1 MFLAFVVLGKLQF
14 QIYFL
19 FDIVEII
26 STFKDYIVMDYIG
39 LRSYQY
45 LVALVCANIDLLTT
59 SKCNID
65 TTTIKLLFVLNVPF
79 SSLQILPQLL
89 Q

>member
-1 MFLAFVVLGKLQF
+1 
-14 QIYFL
+14 
-19 FDIVEII
+19 
-26 STFKDYIVMDYIG
+26 MDYIG

-45 LVALVCANIDLLTT
+45 LVPLVCAKIDLLTT
-59 SKCNID
+59 SKYNID
-65 TTTIKLLFVLNVPF
+65 TTEIKLLFVLNVPF